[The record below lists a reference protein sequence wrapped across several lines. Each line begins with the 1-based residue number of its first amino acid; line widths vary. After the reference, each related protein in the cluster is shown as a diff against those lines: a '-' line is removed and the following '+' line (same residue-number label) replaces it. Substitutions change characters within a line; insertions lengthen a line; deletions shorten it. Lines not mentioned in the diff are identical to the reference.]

1 MKMGFVIVEFQEWE
15 THLNRIKDFTGSQVR
30 MSNTTLPGRSSD
42 RDNIS
47 VDRDICGWSVWW
59 IIFKAQSKIWGFRIL
74 IFALLC
80 LTKNLWLL
88 GLFKRFLHFFFSW
101 DICFY
106 FNWTRCVPYVI
117 WPRLDSPDTGLCFV
131 PMRRCIWIE
140 LDQIEDIFFLNP
152 PW

>member
-1 MKMGFVIVEFQEWE
+1 MSDNELARSRCFVMKMGFVIVEFQDWE
-15 THLNRIKDFTGSQVR
+15 THLNRIKDFTGSRVR
-30 MSNTTLPGRSSD
+30 MSNTTLSGRSSD

-88 GLFKRFLHFFFSW
+88 GLFKRYLHFFFHGIFAFTLIQLGAYLMLYGLSW
-101 DICFY
+101 MVL
-106 FNWTRCVPYVI
+106 TLAYVL
-117 WPRLDSPDTGLCFV
+117 WLLGVVYGSS
-131 PMRRCIWIE
+131 
-140 LDQIEDIFFLNP
+140 
-152 PW
+152 